1 MLNALVMPTAMLGC
15 PVPSTPLRRLQL
27 VKKDNRISAQQF
39 DQVATQLPRRMK
51 TENVTLAR
59 RVLVDG
65 LTVADAAKEQ
75 GVSRA
80 NGQAVVS
87 RVRVVLARSQETEK
101 LDNERWQRVSM
112 FAPPSIAREI
122 RDAAKGHSL
131 PVELVKGRTNVE
143 QARRPERRESMTIA
157 EFEAVKKKLPA
168 RLQPSSIDVA
178 YRVLVK
184 GETKNSAAKAHGLSS
199 PRASA
204 IVDRVLAAAEDAPAT
219 WKRVDVLLP
228 AGIARTFIKRIEQE
242 KAAIKQ
248 GAK

>member
-1 MLNALVMPTAMLGC
+1 MLNALLVPSAALGC
-15 PVPSTPLRRLQL
+15 SAPLQRLQL
-27 VKKDNRISAQQF
+27 VKKDYSITEQQF
-39 DQVATQLPRRMK
+39 DQVAAQLPRRMK
-51 TENVTLAR
+51 AENIALAR

-65 LTVADAAKEQ
+65 LTIPEAAKER
-75 GVSRA
+75 GVSYQ

-87 RVRVVLARSQETEK
+87 RVRVALARLQEPSK
-101 LDNERWQRVSM
+101 GDAERWERVSL
-112 FAPPSIAREI
+112 FAPPDLAREI
-122 RDAAKGHSL
+122 RKAAKEHNL
-131 PVELVKGRTNVE
+131 PLNLVKSRTTVIE

-168 RLQPSSIDVA
+168 RLHESTIDVA

-184 GETKNSAAKAHGLSS
+184 GETKSSAARANDITS

-204 IVDRVLAAAEDAPAT
+204 VVDYVLATAEDAPRN

-228 AGIARTFIKRIEQE
+228 AAVAKAFKKRVATE

-248 GAK
+248 GGK